1 MSNNEQNPSPTPENA
16 PIYVEDK
23 DKDNEDNKK

>member
-16 PIYVEDK
+16 PIYVEK
-23 DKDNEDNKK
+23 KEEKKEENK